1 MPAFLLRRLAEMT
14 VTLLLVSL
22 LGFLLVRL
30 MPGDPAEAYLRAA
43 HRSVSH
49 EAADSLRAELGV
61 DKPLWLQYANWLE
74 AAAHGDFGTSFYSR
88 KPIKEEIGS
97 YLGATLL
104 LSGSSLLLAVAVSL
118 VLGTLSFVYRG
129 RLPDLFA
136 QLVSYAGTGIPVFLS
151 GYLLMYALSLKLQWL
166 PMLGMGSIAH
176 VVLPAITLSLASI
189 GTMTRLLRSSML
201 EHAEK
206 PFILYARARGLKPP
220 TIIGRHLLKAA
231 LLPFVTT
238 AGLSL
243 GAMLSGSILVE
254 NVFAWPGIGRYFVT
268 AVVNRDYPVIQ
279 CCMLLFTAIYVFV
292 SLLTDAAYAF
302 INPRIRLRG
311 GAE

>member
-1 MPAFLLRRLAEMT
+1 MI

-61 DKPLWLQYANWLE
+61 DKPLWLQYVTWMK
-74 AAAHGDFGTSFYSR
+74 AAAQGDFGTSFNSR

-97 YLGATLL
+97 YIGATLL
-104 LSGSSLLLAVAVSL
+104 LSGSSLILAVSVSL

-129 RLPDLFA
+129 KLPDLFG

-151 GYLLMYALSLKLQWL
+151 GYLLMYAFSFKLQWL
-166 PMLGMGSIAH
+166 PMLGKGTIAH
-176 VVLPAITLSLASI
+176 LVLPAFTLSLASI
-189 GTMTRLLRSSML
+189 GTLTRLLRSSML
-201 EHAEK
+201 EHAEE
-206 PFILYARARGLKPP
+206 PFMLYARARGLK
-220 TIIGRHLLKAA
+220 TSAIIGRHLLKAA

-268 AVVNRDYPVIQ
+268 AVANRDYPVIQ

-292 SLLTDAAYAF
+292 SLLTDAVYVL
-302 INPRIRLRG
+302 INPKIRLG
-311 GAE
+311 GGEQ